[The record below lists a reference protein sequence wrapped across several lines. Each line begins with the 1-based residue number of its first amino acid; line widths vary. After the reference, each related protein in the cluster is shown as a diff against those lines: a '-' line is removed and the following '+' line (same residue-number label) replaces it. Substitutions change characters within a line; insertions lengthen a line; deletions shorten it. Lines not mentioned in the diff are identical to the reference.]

1 MRYRRLGS
9 SNLKVSELC
18 LGTMM
23 FADQTDAK
31 EAAAILAAASE
42 QGVNFIDTADVY
54 SKGACETMLG
64 GLLAGQRNRWILASK
79 VGNAMSDDPNH
90 WGITEHGRVSKDKLD
105 EISGSCDVWA
115 YYCTF
120 SESNCITA
128 INAQKLGLV
137 PITMKRAGLMDT
149 VYSGILLD
157 EDGDEPGTREK
168 YLEQLV
174 FAYENPEWLE
184 KEKEKA
190 KSGVDKFYWENIA
203 KQWMTYIQN

>member
-1 MRYRRLGS
+1 MENKPFKMFWGS
-9 SNLKVSELC
+9 SYDRGMFHLLKLWPQVKEKIPGATLDICYGFNLFLKSYANNPYMMKWHDEMVEL
-18 LGTMM
+18 MKQ
-23 FADQTDAK
+23 D
-31 EAAAILAAASE
+31 
-42 QGVNFIDTADVY
+42 
-54 SKGACETMLG
+54 
-64 GLLAGQRNRWILASK
+64 
-79 VGNAMSDDPNH
+79 
-90 WGITEHGRVSKDKLD
+90 GITEHGRVSKDKLD

-120 SESNCITA
+120 DETNCITA

-190 KSGVDKFYWENIA
+190 KSRVDKFYWENIA
-203 KQWMTYIQN
+203 KQWMTHIQN

>member
-1 MRYRRLGS
+1 MENKPCKMFWGS
-9 SNLKVSELC
+9 SYDRGLFHLLKLWPQVKEKIPGATLDCCYGWNLFDK
-18 LGTMM
+18 GYANNPYMM
-23 FADQTDAK
+23 KWKAEMVEMMKQD
-31 EAAAILAAASE
+31 
-42 QGVNFIDTADVY
+42 
-54 SKGACETMLG
+54 
-64 GLLAGQRNRWILASK
+64 
-79 VGNAMSDDPNH
+79 
-90 WGITEHGRVSKDKLD
+90 GITEHGRVSKDKLD

-120 SESNCITA
+120 DETNCITA

-174 FAYENPEWLE
+174 FAYENPKWLE

-203 KQWMTYIQN
+203 KQWMTHIQN

>member
-1 MRYRRLGS
+1 MGNKPFRLFYGS
-9 SNLKVSELC
+9 SYDRGLYHLLKLWQQVKEKIPGATLDICYGFNLFLKSYSNNPYMMKWHDEMVEL
-18 LGTMM
+18 MK
-23 FADQTDAK
+23 Q
-31 EAAAILAAASE
+31 E
-42 QGVNFIDTADVY
+42 
-54 SKGACETMLG
+54 
-64 GLLAGQRNRWILASK
+64 
-79 VGNAMSDDPNH
+79 
-90 WGITEHGRVSKDKLD
+90 GITEHGRVSKDKLD

-120 SESNCITA
+120 YESNCITA

-203 KQWMTYIQN
+203 KQWMTHIQN